1 MTLELDIDIAS
12 QHRRILDF
20 VKVLDDQVEV
30 LQSTHV
36 NRDAVHAALLEL
48 AYDVVAIGYHADT
61 ESDGYDPLQMH
72 CKDVSWTLIVTSF
85 RFTENPCPTTYLKHA
100 ATLSNLRDSLQF

>member
-61 ESDGYDPLQMH
+61 ESDG
-72 CKDVSWTLIVTSF
+72 F